1 MSMATL
7 AIRDDNGQ
15 TVLELR
21 YLTDS
26 MATTAFEKILEAI
39 ELSTEQQQTGG
50 PRAPLIHL
58 RSDNK

>member
-26 MATTAFEKILEAI
+26 MATTAFEKIRE
-39 ELSTEQQQTGG
+39 T
-50 PRAPLIHL
+50 
-58 RSDNK
+58 N